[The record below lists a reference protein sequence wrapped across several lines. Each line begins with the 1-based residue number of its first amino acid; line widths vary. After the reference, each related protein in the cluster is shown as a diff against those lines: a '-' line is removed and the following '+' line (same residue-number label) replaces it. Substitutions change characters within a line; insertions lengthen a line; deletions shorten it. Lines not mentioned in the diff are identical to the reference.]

1 MGRTQGQ
8 GIVLNAPQIEVG
20 EVLLLVYKVVVKSK
34 KKYAFSRS
42 KLPSMAPTLKPAT
55 PCPSSRTG
63 LLF

>member
-34 KKYAFSRS
+34 KSMRS
-42 KLPSMAPTLKPAT
+42 LDPNCRQWLQ
-55 PCPSSRTG
+55 
-63 LLF
+63 L